1 MYCRRCGTP
10 NDDNAVFCKNCGELL
25 RKSEIHKPGRRAG
38 KKAGLVIAGIVI
50 VAVIVI
56 FVYMMYGK
64 VQEKRYI
71 SNLTDGKKYLAEMDY
86 KKAEESFNE
95 AVSVEPR
102 KIDAYQGLADTYE
115 GLEDYDR
122 MFDSYRKGISIV
134 NQNYKEQGSMTKE
147 GEQFYNNAIDSYV
160 EQGNDEEAKDLIE
173 QMQNMISDEK
183 KKEELEEK
191 KKELGIYRQYY
202 DLLMQ
207 YRSKFGEAE
216 IRTLTEYSEY
226 LQGLCF
232 AQLLDFDCDGKEE
245 LILAYGIENQDDIY
259 SLAPKYTVEIWAYE
273 KNKLK
278 RIYTGEPYKYNGGM
292 AEIVVAEKEDKYYVI
307 TGAADSFEDINVWMY
322 EEDSEMFRI
331 TKKLNSE
338 FDMEPSYQI
347 DNQIVSEEQY
357 ESEKS
362 KWEQSQ
368 ERWELYMSRRGEEKT
383 KEKLDDTIQFLE
395 SKTGGK

>member
-1 MYCRRCGTP
+1 M
-10 NDDNAVFCKNCGELL
+10 